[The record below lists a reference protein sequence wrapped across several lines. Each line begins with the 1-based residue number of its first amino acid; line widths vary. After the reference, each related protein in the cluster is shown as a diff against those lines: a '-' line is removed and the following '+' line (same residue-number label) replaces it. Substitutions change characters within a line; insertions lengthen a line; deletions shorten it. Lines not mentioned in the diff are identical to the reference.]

1 MSGPGAVVA
10 APALPNPGE
19 RIEMADRTCSVDGC
33 ENPHIARGWCDTHY
47 RRWRKH
53 GDPLIVRRILGDDL
67 ARFRSYIEEG
77 PEGCWLW
84 TGALNT
90 DGYGCFRYEEVAR
103 GAHRVAYATF
113 VGPIPEGLELDH
125 LCGVRRCCN
134 PLHLEPVTRTE
145 NIRRAVKVREANRRA
160 AA

>member
-33 ENPHIARGWCDTHY
+33 ENP
-47 RRWRKH
+47 
-53 GDPLIVRRILGDDL
+53 
-67 ARFRSYIEEG
+67 
-77 PEGCWLW
+77 
-84 TGALNT
+84 
-90 DGYGCFRYEEVAR
+90 
-103 GAHRVAYATF
+103 
-113 VGPIPEGLELDH
+113 ELDH